1 MKSFSFNPHM
11 HVSLTHACILAAIA
25 EGLSVSV
32 SGHGIQKELQSK
44 GGYLHFEERRE
55 EGKFDVFQNNV
66 LLGDFKIVGMYI
78 DFHGRVMSLDD
89 FITKFSQQSVEDV
102 VKEFVTEAVAKL
114 QSGENHVGSTIYDR
128 ALVAELWKY
137 VKEGF

>member
-1 MKSFSFNPHM
+1 MKSFSFNQHA

-25 EGLSVSV
+25 EGLSVSL
-32 SGHGIQKELQSK
+32 SGYCPPLIRSE
-44 GGYLHFEERRE
+44 GGYLHLEKTKNEDE
-55 EGKFDVFQNNV
+55 YHVFQNNV

-102 VKEFVTEAVAKL
+102 VKEYVTEAVTKL
-114 QSGENHVGSTIYDR
+114 QSGEPHVGSTIYDR

-137 VKEGF
+137 VKEGY